1 VIHYCYF
8 LASWT
13 CRQCFVDVVGMSC
26 VDCIGLVGPEDVSS
40 SSRQKK
46 KKNKNEMIVVVGS
59 SHTLRRVV

>member
-1 VIHYCYF
+1 MIHYCYF

-13 CRQCFVDVVGMSC
+13 CRQCFADVVGMSC

-46 KKNKNEMIVVVGS
+46 NNENDMMIVVDGLHS
-59 SHTLRRVV
+59 LRRVA

>member
-1 VIHYCYF
+1 MIHHCYF

-40 SSRQKK
+40 SRQKK
-46 KKNKNEMIVVVGS
+46 NNKNEMIVVDGS
-59 SHTLRRVV
+59 HSLRRVA